1 MRYILIDRITAYESG
16 KMLKAIKNVTF
27 SDGVGRPHGANWMPF
42 PAAFVM
48 ESMAQAAGLLVAMTI
63 DYKAQPVLAK
73 VQQMRVYGRA
83 KPGDR
88 LDVFAGLEDIQ
99 EEGARLY
106 VKSSRSGVPI
116 AEATVFLS
124 LLSFEALGMEKASKH
139 RRMLRSVVANLA
151 PEWFCEVQKVP
162 VAAI

>member
-99 EEGARLY
+99 EAGARLY

-124 LLSFEALGMEKASKH
+124 LLSFEDLGMEKASKH

-162 VAAI
+162 VATL

>member
-16 KMLKAIKNVTF
+16 KMLKAIKNITF

-99 EEGARLY
+99 EAGARLY

-124 LLSFEALGMEKASKH
+124 LLSFEDLGMEKASKH
-139 RRMLRSVVANLA
+139 RRMLRSVAANLA
-151 PEWFCEVQKVP
+151 PELFFKVKKVP
-162 VAAI
+162 LATI

>member
-1 MRYILIDRITAYESG
+1 
-16 KMLKAIKNVTF
+16 MLKAIKNVTF

-162 VAAI
+162 VATL